1 MTISYKYSKLIQ
13 IFSLLTFTLL
23 LLSLRTDESY
33 SLFNT
38 DDNISNEIIFSSVV
52 DRLIANKSDPEFV
65 KNLINHPSVQF
76 NEKYIRVNVIKSM
89 QKVDYSAHYSDK
101 SAQTVYELLRQNFDL
116 FQNCENQFSIP
127 KEIIAAIIWVET
139 KFGSYLGN
147 SHVPSV
153 YLNTALAN
161 EAKYI
166 EKNLQMNLKDLNV
179 KKADEKSIR
188 KKIKSRS
195 AKKANWAI
203 KELLALEKIYNERG
217 IDIFSLYGSW
227 AGAFGISQ
235 FLPSSYLNWAI
246 DGNKDGIIDLF
257 DINDAVF
264 SVANYLKNNGWGNSY
279 EEKRKAIF
287 NYNNSSA
294 YVDAILK
301 LSEKVKNYIMT
312 SNIENTA
319 PID

>member
-1 MTISYKYSKLIQ
+1 MATLKKYSKILQ
-13 IFSLLTFTLL
+13 IFILASLTLI
-23 LLSLRTDESY
+23 LLSLRTNESY

-38 DDNISNEIIFSSVV
+38 NDNQSNDIIFRSVIN
-52 DRLIANKSDPEFV
+52 RLIENKADPEFV
-65 KNLINHPSVQF
+65 NMLINHPSVQF
-76 NEKYIRVNVIKSM
+76 NEKYIRVNVVKSM

-101 SAQTVYELLRQNFDL
+101 SALTVYELLRQNFDL
-116 FQNCENQFSIP
+116 FQNCENKYSIP
-127 KEIIAAIIWVET
+127 KEIIAAIIWIET
-139 KFGSYLGN
+139 KFGSYLGK

-161 EAKYI
+161 EAEYI
-166 EKNLQMNLKDLNV
+166 QKNLEMNLKDLNV
-179 KKADEKSIR
+179 KKSEEKSIR
-188 KKIKSRS
+188 NKIKTRS
-195 AKKANWAI
+195 VKKANWAI
-203 KELLALEKIYNERG
+203 KELLALERIYKERG

-246 DGNKDGIIDLF
+246 DGNNDGIIDLF

-264 SVANYLKNNGWGNSY
+264 SVANYLKSNGWGNSDDAQ
-279 EEKRKAIF
+279 RKALF
-287 NYNNSSA
+287 HYNNSSS

-301 LSEKVKNYIMT
+301 LSEKVKKLILAG
-312 SNIENTA
+312 NIDNFP